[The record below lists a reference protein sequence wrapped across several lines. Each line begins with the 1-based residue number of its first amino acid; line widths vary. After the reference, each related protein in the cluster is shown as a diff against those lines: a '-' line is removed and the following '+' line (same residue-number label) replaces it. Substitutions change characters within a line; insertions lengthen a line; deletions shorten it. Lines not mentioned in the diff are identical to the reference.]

1 MDFPHGTTL
10 TVRRTIE
17 TVSDLGD
24 VTYDT
29 ADLPWGPCA
38 VAPRYATETTNP
50 NAAPVVIGKE
60 IYGPAFDLTAADEI
74 IIDGEPWQI
83 DGGSADFTGSGA
95 NPFTGWAPG
104 IVVPVKRAFGA
115 DQRVKAEPSASS
127 SSSSSSSSS

>member
-10 TVRRTIE
+10 TIRRTAE
-17 TVSDLGD
+17 TTSDLGD
-24 VTYDT
+24 TTYVIT
-29 ADLPWGPCA
+29 NLSWGPCA

-74 IIDGEPWQI
+74 IIDGETWQI

-104 IVVPVKRAFGA
+104 IVVPVKRALA
-115 DQRVKAEPSASS
+115 VDQRVKAESS
-127 SSSSSSSSS
+127 SSSSSSSSTS